1 VIYFAALVVLATL
14 VAMASGR
21 VPAVLTLA
29 TAICVAGVTGLAPVP
44 ALFAGLNNGGI
55 ITVGAMLV
63 IAKGIVHTGAVSRVT
78 WALLSTVTSAQQ
90 ALRRLALPIG
100 TGSGLMNTTPIVAML
115 VPAAKELEQNRGI
128 SARELLLPI
137 AHITTL
143 AGSVTLIGTSSNL
156 LIAGIAAPAGI
167 DMAMLSFAPVALPV
181 AIVGAVIVYLTA
193 PLMLR
198 GQGETETATR
208 DWRVEIPVSGKAL
221 AIGRVAAD
229 FGIDQT
235 QQYALT
241 AIRRWD
247 DDIDPSSAIEAGD
260 TLVFSATESGV
271 TALWGSPLF
280 GLAEQRLYRV
290 SVGSG
295 ANGTV
300 RDFETDG
307 GIRVIAAQTTIPLR
321 DTEVRP
327 GATAYVTAPNKSL
340 LVDQP
345 EVTLFERAAGLT
357 PQPAKTAFALAI
369 LVAVIVSASFGLVP
383 VEMASVTGAVL
394 MVLTGILTPKSAVRA
409 LDWNVL
415 FILVGSVALGA
426 IVVESGL
433 ATVLADAIRQLAG
446 GSVLLVVIVFALTTA
461 VVTNLVTN
469 AAAASILTPVAIS
482 IANELGINPVTLLA
496 LIGTC
501 ISFTFIN
508 PFSHQ
513 SNLMVMQPGGYTSAT
528 FARFGIPLVAG
539 SLVTV
544 IIVAYLLL
552 HLQMRFQ

>member
-1 VIYFAALVVLATL
+1 MIYFAALVVLATL

-21 VPAVLTLA
+21 VPAVLALA

-44 ALFAGLNNGGI
+44 SLLAGLSNGGI
-55 ITVGAMLV
+55 ITVAAMLV

-100 TGSGLMNTTPIVAML
+100 VGSGLMNTTPIVAML
-115 VPAAKELEQNRGI
+115 VPATKELEQNRGI
-128 SARELLLPI
+128 NARELLLPI

-143 AGSVTLIGTSSNL
+143 TGSVTLIGTSSNL
-156 LIAGIAAPAGI
+156 LIAGIAAPMGI
-167 DMAMLSFAPVALPV
+167 DISMLSFAPVALPV
-181 AIVGAVIVYLTA
+181 AVVGAAIVYLIA

-198 GQGETETATR
+198 GQGETVTATQ
-208 DWRVEIPVSGKAL
+208 DFRVEIPVSGKAL

-235 QQYALT
+235 QQYALNT
-241 AIRRWD
+241 IRRWD
-247 DDIDPSSAIEAGD
+247 ADVDPASPIEAGD

-290 SVGSG
+290 SMGSS

-307 GIRVIAAQTTIPLR
+307 GIRVIAARTTSRLR

-327 GATAYVTAPNKSL
+327 GKTAFVTTPRKSL
-340 LVDQP
+340 LVEQP
-345 EVTLFERAAGLT
+345 DVTLVERAASPS
-357 PQPAKTAFALAI
+357 PQPGKTAVALAI
-369 LVAVIVSASFGLVP
+369 LAAVIVSASFGLVA
-383 VEMASVTGAVL
+383 VELASLTGAVL
-394 MVLTGILTPKSAVRA
+394 MVITGILTPKSAVRA

-433 ATVLADAIRQLAG
+433 ATVLSDAIRHLAG
-446 GSVLLVVIVFALTTA
+446 GSMLLVVIVFAVTTA
-461 VVTNLVTN
+461 IVTNLVTN
-469 AAAASILTPVAIS
+469 AAAASILTPVAMG
-482 IANELGINPVTLLA
+482 IANEMGINPVTLLA

-513 SNLMVMQPGGYTSAT
+513 SNLMVMVPGGYTSAS
-528 FARFGIPLVAG
+528 FAKFGVPLVAG

-544 IIVAYLLL
+544 VIVSYLLL
-552 HLQMRFQ
+552 HLQMRF

>member
-1 VIYFAALVVLATL
+1 MIYFAALVVLATL
-14 VAMASGR
+14 IAMASGR
-21 VPAVLTLA
+21 VPAVLALA
-29 TAICVAGVTGLAPVP
+29 AAICVAGVTGLAPVP
-44 ALFAGLNNGGI
+44 NLLAGLSNGGI
-55 ITVGAMLV
+55 ITVAAMLV

-78 WALLSTVTSAQQ
+78 WALLATVSSAQH
-90 ALRRLALPIG
+90 AVRRLALPISV
-100 TGSGLMNTTPIVAML
+100 GSGLMNTTPIVAML

-128 SARELLLPI
+128 NAREVLLPV

-156 LIAGIAAPAGI
+156 LIAGIAAPAGV
-167 DMAMLSFAPVALPV
+167 DMTMLSFAPVALPV

-198 GQGETETATR
+198 GQGETVVAAR

-235 QQYALT
+235 QQYALD

-247 DDIDPSSAIEAGD
+247 TDLDPSAPIEAGD
-260 TLVFSATESGV
+260 TLVFSATEGGV

-307 GIRVIAAQTTIPLR
+307 GIRVIAARTSIPLR

-327 GATAYVTAPNKSL
+327 GATAFVTTPRKSL

-345 EVTLFERAAGLT
+345 DVAIFEKAAGLS

-369 LVAVIVSASFGLVP
+369 LVAVIVSASFGLVA
-383 VEMASVTGAVL
+383 VELASLTGAVL
-394 MVLTGILTPKSAVRA
+394 MVVTGILTPKSAVRA

-433 ATVLADAIRQLAG
+433 AAVLADVIGRLAG
-446 GSVLLVVIVFALTTA
+446 GSMLLVVIVFALTTA
-461 VVTNLVTN
+461 IVTNLVTN
-469 AAAASILTPVAIS
+469 AAAASILTPVAIG
-482 IANELGINPVTLLA
+482 IASELGINPVALLA

-513 SNLMVMQPGGYTSAT
+513 SNLMVMQPGGYTSAS

-544 IIVAYLLL
+544 VVVTYLLL
-552 HLQMRFQ
+552 HLQMRL

>member
-1 VIYFAALVVLATL
+1 MIYFAALVVLATL
-14 VAMASGR
+14 IAMASGR
-21 VPAVLTLA
+21 VPAVLALA
-29 TAICVAGVTGLAPVP
+29 TAICVAGITGLAPVP
-44 ALFAGLNNGGI
+44 ALFAGLGNGGI
-55 ITVGAMLV
+55 ITVAAMLV

-78 WALLSTVTSAQQ
+78 WALLSTVTSAQH

-100 TGSGLMNTTPIVAML
+100 VGSGLMNTTPIVAML

-128 SARELLLPI
+128 NARELLLPI

-143 AGSVTLIGTSSNL
+143 TGSVTLIGTSSNL
-156 LIAGIAAPAGI
+156 LIAGIAAPMGI
-167 DMAMLSFAPVALPV
+167 DISMLSFAPVALPV
-181 AIVGAVIVYLTA
+181 AVVGAAIVYLIA

-198 GQGETETATR
+198 GQGETVTATQ
-208 DWRVEIPVSGKAL
+208 DFRVEIPVSGKAL

-235 QQYALT
+235 QQYALNT
-241 AIRRWD
+241 IRRWD
-247 DDIDPSSAIEAGD
+247 ADVDPASPIEAGD

-290 SVGSG
+290 SMGSS

-307 GIRVIAAQTTIPLR
+307 GIRVIAARTTSRLR

-327 GATAYVTAPNKSL
+327 GKTAFVTTPRKSL
-340 LVDQP
+340 LVEQP
-345 EVTLFERAAGLT
+345 DVTLVERAASPS
-357 PQPAKTAFALAI
+357 PQPGKTAVALAI
-369 LVAVIVSASFGLVP
+369 LAAVIVSASFGLVA
-383 VEMASVTGAVL
+383 VELASLTGAVL
-394 MVLTGILTPKSAVRA
+394 MVITGILTPKSAVRA

-433 ATVLADAIRQLAG
+433 ATVLSDAIRHLAG
-446 GSVLLVVIVFALTTA
+446 GSMLLVVIVFAVTTA
-461 VVTNLVTN
+461 IVTNLVTN
-469 AAAASILTPVAIS
+469 AAAASILTPVAMG
-482 IANELGINPVTLLA
+482 IANEMGINPVTLLA

-513 SNLMVMQPGGYTSAT
+513 SNLMVMVPGGYTSAS
-528 FARFGIPLVAG
+528 FAKFGVPLVAG

-544 IIVAYLLL
+544 VIVSYLLL
-552 HLQMRFQ
+552 HLQMRF

>member
-1 VIYFAALVVLATL
+1 MIYFAALVVLATL
-14 VAMASGR
+14 IAMASGR
-21 VPAVLTLA
+21 VPAVLALA
-29 TAICVAGVTGLAPVP
+29 TAICVAGITGLAPVP
-44 ALFAGLNNGGI
+44 ALFAGLGNGGI
-55 ITVGAMLV
+55 ITVAAMLV

-78 WALLSTVTSAQQ
+78 WALLSTVTSAQH

-100 TGSGLMNTTPIVAML
+100 VGSGLMNTTPIVAML

-128 SARELLLPI
+128 NARELLLPI

-143 AGSVTLIGTSSNL
+143 TGSVTLIGTSSNL
-156 LIAGIAAPAGI
+156 LIAGIAAPMGI
-167 DMAMLSFAPVALPV
+167 DISMLSFAPVALPV
-181 AIVGAVIVYLTA
+181 AVVGAAIVYLIA

-198 GQGETETATR
+198 GQGETVTATQ
-208 DWRVEIPVSGKAL
+208 DFRVEIPVSGKAL

-235 QQYALT
+235 QQYALNT
-241 AIRRWD
+241 IRRWD
-247 DDIDPSSAIEAGD
+247 ADVDPASPIEAGD

-290 SVGSG
+290 SMGSS

-307 GIRVIAAQTTIPLR
+307 GIRVIAARTTSRLR

-327 GATAYVTAPNKSL
+327 GKTAFVTTPRKSL
-340 LVDQP
+340 LVEQP
-345 EVTLFERAAGLT
+345 DVTLVERAASPS
-357 PQPAKTAFALAI
+357 PQPGKTAVALAI
-369 LVAVIVSASFGLVP
+369 LAAVIVSASFGLVA
-383 VEMASVTGAVL
+383 VELASLTGAVL
-394 MVLTGILTPKSAVRA
+394 MVITGILTPKSAVRA

-433 ATVLADAIRQLAG
+433 ATVLSDAIRHLAG
-446 GSVLLVVIVFALTTA
+446 GSMLLVVIVFAVTTA
-461 VVTNLVTN
+461 IVTNLVTN
-469 AAAASILTPVAIS
+469 AAAASILTPVAIG
-482 IANELGINPVTLLA
+482 IANEMGINPVTLLA

-513 SNLMVMQPGGYTSAT
+513 SNLMVMVPGGYTSAS
-528 FARFGIPLVAG
+528 FAKFGVPLVAG

-544 IIVAYLLL
+544 VIVAYLLL
-552 HLQMRFQ
+552 HLQMRF

>member
-1 VIYFAALVVLATL
+1 MIYLAALVVLATL

-21 VPAVLTLA
+21 VPAVLALA
-29 TAICVAGVTGLAPVP
+29 MAICIAGVTGLAPVP
-44 ALFAGLNNGGI
+44 ALFAGLSNGGI
-55 ITVGAMLV
+55 ITVAAMLV
-63 IAKGIVHTGAVSRVT
+63 IAKGIVHTGAVTRVT
-78 WALLSTVTSAQQ
+78 WALLSTVTSAQH

-100 TGSGLMNTTPIVAML
+100 VGSGLMNTTPIVAML
-115 VPAAKELEQNRGI
+115 VPAAKELEQTRGI
-128 SARELLLPI
+128 NARELLLPI

-167 DMAMLSFAPVALPV
+167 DMTMLSFAPVALPV

-198 GQGETETATR
+198 GQGETEAATR

-221 AIGRVAAD
+221 ALGRVAAD

-235 QQYALT
+235 QQYALD

-247 DDIDPSSAIEAGD
+247 ADLDPSAPIEAGD

-280 GLAEQRLYRV
+280 GLAEQRLYRI

-307 GIRVIAAQTTIPLR
+307 GIRVIAARTTSPLG

-327 GATAYVTAPNKSL
+327 GATAFVTAPRKSL

-345 EVTLFERAAGLT
+345 DVTLFERAAGLS

-369 LVAVIVSASFGLVP
+369 LIAVIVSASFGLVR
-383 VEMASVTGAVL
+383 VELASLTGAVL
-394 MVLTGILTPKSAVRA
+394 MVITGILTPKSAVRA

-433 ATVLADAIRQLAG
+433 AMVLADAIRQLAG
-446 GSVLLVVIVFALTTA
+446 GSVLLVVIVFAVTTA
-461 VVTNLVTN
+461 LVTNLVTN
-469 AAAASILTPVAIS
+469 AAAASILTPVAIG

-513 SNLMVMQPGGYTSAT
+513 SNLMVMQPGGYSSAS
-528 FARFGIPLVAG
+528 FARFGVPLVAG

-544 IIVAYLLL
+544 IVVAYLLL
-552 HLQMRFQ
+552 HLQMRF

>member
-1 VIYFAALVVLATL
+1 MIYFAALVVLATL
-14 VAMASGR
+14 IAMASGR
-21 VPAVLTLA
+21 VPAVLALA
-29 TAICVAGVTGLAPVP
+29 TAICVAGITGLAPVP
-44 ALFAGLNNGGI
+44 ALFAGLGNGGI
-55 ITVGAMLV
+55 ITVAAMLV

-78 WALLSTVTSAQQ
+78 WALLSTVTSAQH

-100 TGSGLMNTTPIVAML
+100 VGSGLMNTTPIVAML

-128 SARELLLPI
+128 NARELLLPI

-143 AGSVTLIGTSSNL
+143 TGSVTLIGTSSNL
-156 LIAGIAAPAGI
+156 LIAGIAAPMGI
-167 DMAMLSFAPVALPV
+167 DISMLSFAPVALPV
-181 AIVGAVIVYLTA
+181 AVVGAAIVYLIA

-198 GQGETETATR
+198 GQGETVTATQ
-208 DWRVEIPVSGKAL
+208 DFRVEIPVSGKAL

-235 QQYALT
+235 QQYALNT
-241 AIRRWD
+241 IRRWD
-247 DDIDPSSAIEAGD
+247 ADVDPASPIEAGD

-280 GLAEQRLYRV
+280 GLAVQRLYRV
-290 SVGSG
+290 SMGSS

-307 GIRVIAAQTTIPLR
+307 GIRVIAARTTSRLR

-327 GATAYVTAPNKSL
+327 GKTAFVTTPRKSL
-340 LVDQP
+340 LVEQP
-345 EVTLFERAAGLT
+345 DVTLVERAASPS
-357 PQPAKTAFALAI
+357 PQPGKTAVALAI
-369 LVAVIVSASFGLVP
+369 LAAVIVSASFGLVA
-383 VEMASVTGAVL
+383 VELASLTGAVL
-394 MVLTGILTPKSAVRA
+394 MVITGILTPKSAVRA

-433 ATVLADAIRQLAG
+433 ATVLSDAIRHLAG
-446 GSVLLVVIVFALTTA
+446 GSMLLVVIVFAVTTA
-461 VVTNLVTN
+461 IVTNLVTN
-469 AAAASILTPVAIS
+469 AAAASILTPVAIG
-482 IANELGINPVTLLA
+482 IANEMGINPVTLLA

-513 SNLMVMQPGGYTSAT
+513 SNLMVMVPGGYTSAS
-528 FARFGIPLVAG
+528 FAKFGVPLVAG

-544 IIVAYLLL
+544 VIVAYLLL
-552 HLQMRFQ
+552 HLQMRF